1 MELIREGET
10 MCFKNHAMSIG
21 VALVLVLLSGLV
33 VHAQPLAFGTGPQ
46 GSEASSGVLA
56 CSNARFI
63 FGQVSDSGK
72 DQFMLDTFTGRLWR
86 IAESGKLG
94 TYLKPVLYCAE
105 DGQCFPA
112 PQDGPK
118 FEKQSKGR

>member
-1 MELIREGET
+1 MYL
-10 MCFKNHAMSIG
+10 KNYCICAG
-21 VALVLVLLSGLV
+21 LAVVLVFLSGLV
-33 VHAQPLAFGTGPQ
+33 AHAQPLGFGTSQQ
-46 GSEASSGVLA
+46 GSEAPSGVLA
-56 CSNARFI
+56 SSNARFV
-63 FGQVSDSGK
+63 FGQISDSGK

-105 DGQCFPA
+105 DGQCFPV

-118 FEKQSKGR
+118 PEKQLKGR